1 MRPPEA
7 FVPETAEVSARAA
20 LREANGHRQKWFHT
34 NPDKRIFRHA
44 IEWPKLCSIFEH
56 WRRSVRNRWIEK
68 FTACALI
75 TSAIGIFP
83 LQPMAADVPPSSAS
97 VEELMTRDLAA
108 DSTKEVRMITVTYPP
123 GGASL
128 PHRHDAQ
135 VFVYILQGSMTMQI
149 DGSAPVTLGPGQSF
163 YEGPGDVH
171 RVSANASQAAPAK
184 ILVVMIKDK
193 GKPGSRTVASKEVR

>member
-1 MRPPEA
+1 MR
-7 FVPETAEVSARAA
+7 
-20 LREANGHRQKWFHT
+20 NQ
-34 NPDKRIFRHA
+34 
-44 IEWPKLCSIFEH
+44 
-56 WRRSVRNRWIEK
+56 WIEK

-75 TSAIGIFP
+75 TSAVGIYP
-83 LQPMAADVPPSSAS
+83 LQAMAADVPPSSIS

-163 YEGPGDVH
+163 YEGTGDVH
-171 RVSANASQAAPAK
+171 RVSANASQAVPAK